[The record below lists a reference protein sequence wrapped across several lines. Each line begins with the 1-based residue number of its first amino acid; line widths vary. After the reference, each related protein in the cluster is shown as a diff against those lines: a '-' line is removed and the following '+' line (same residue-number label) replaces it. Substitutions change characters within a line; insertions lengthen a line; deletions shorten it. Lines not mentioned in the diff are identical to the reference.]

1 MCLTPRST
9 TPRDGGGG
17 GGALLAPLSTPTRPR
32 PLDHTHSTTPTLPC
46 PLYHAHCSPRRYH
59 GTWRG
64 CIDATPLRSLAQL
77 RAAVAAGAP
86 SDGFAFGLE
95 HYEELQEPVP
105 EATALEMLC
114 LVKRVV
120 REQQRCPNCDGRA
133 DEQPTGTLPSLIP
146 PELASR
152 CACCWHV
159 DFVGGARRRGRAG
172 HDADL
177 LVWHKQ
183 VRVRVRVS
191 LGLGLVGGLV

>member
-1 MCLTPRST
+1 MPHTTQHHTPRHRCASHHT
-9 TPRDGGGG
+9 APRPATEEEG
-17 GGALLAPLSTPTRPR
+17 GGALLAPLSTPILLDHAHSTIPTRPR
-32 PLDHTHSTTPTLPC
+32 

-64 CIDATPLRSLAQL
+64 CIDAKPLQSLAEL
-77 RAAVAAGAP
+77 RDAVKAGAP

-105 EATALEMLC
+105 EATALEMLR
-114 LVKRVV
+114 LVKRIV

-133 DEQPTGTLPSLIP
+133 DERPTGTLPSLSP

-183 VRVRVRVS
+183 KS
-191 LGLGLVGGLV
+191 ASC

>member
-1 MCLTPRST
+1 MPHTTHRASHHTAPRAAT
-9 TPRDGGGG
+9 EEGGGR
-17 GGALLAPLSTPTRPR
+17 ALLAPLSTPV
-32 PLDHTHSTTPTLPC
+32 LPC
-46 PLYHAHCSPRRYH
+46 PLDHARCSPRRYH

-77 RAAVAAGAP
+77 RDAVKAGAP

-105 EATALEMLC
+105 EATALEMLR
-114 LVKRVV
+114 LVKRIV

-133 DEQPTGTLPSLIP
+133 DERPTGTLPSLSP

-183 VRVRVRVS
+183 KAAS
-191 LGLGLVGGLV
+191 C